1 MIVTSKRCFINVLA
15 QFMDM
20 QTLSQAN
27 YYVIDVRDNP
37 NTMTFNQQLR
47 YDEFGRLVAD
57 NTPTMTMPGLSRYHI
72 KYGKG
77 ELDPSPNMTTF
88 LASSMYC
95 DADPISSFINH
106 LNQSDTMLAVYQFLY
121 GDRVKGNG
129 LRIVLIY
136 NEDVVRYYGHI
147 ICSYLAK
154 NFGEDISFID
164 AQFRPQLVKG
174 LPEYQGDKA
183 FAAKTIHDLQDYNL
197 IMQFNQEITQ
207 IGYDESI
214 NNLTVWLNTFSPQDL
229 MHLYELIFPNDPLP
243 SGNYTTDHIK
253 QIILGRVSESIPKT
267 PFSER
272 FGNLYMSDA
281 YLESLQTELD
291 QLDVE

>member
-20 QTLSQAN
+20 NTLSKAN
-27 YYVIDVRDNP
+27 YYVIDARDNP
-37 NTMTFNQQLR
+37 ATMQFSQQLH
-47 YDEFGRLVAD
+47 YDENGRLVAD
-57 NTPTMTMPGLSRYHI
+57 QTPTMTLPGLSRYFI
-72 KYGKG
+72 KYGRG
-77 ELDPSPNMTTF
+77 ELDPSPNMTTL
-88 LASSMYC
+88 LATSQYY
-95 DADPISSFINH
+95 DADPQTTFIRH

-121 GDRVKGNG
+121 GEPPKGNG

-136 NEDVVRYYGHI
+136 DEDVVRYYGHI
-147 ICSYLAK
+147 ICSYIAK

-164 AQFRPQLVKG
+164 AQYRPQLVQG
-174 LPEYQGDKA
+174 YPTYPGDKV

-197 IMQFNQEITQ
+197 IMQFNQTITQ
-207 IGYDESI
+207 LGYDETIS
-214 NNLTVWLNTFSPQDL
+214 NLTVWLNTFSPPDL

-253 QIILGRVSESIPKT
+253 QIILGRVSENIPKN

-272 FGNLYMSDA
+272 FGNLYMSNA
-281 YLESLQTELD
+281 YLDSLETELD
-291 QLDVE
+291 RLGFD